1 MKRHAP
7 SLGVL
12 FYEGWSKFTF
22 THSKATTTRRRRSRA
37 PGDDETPAPE
47 DNSEEW
53 CSYING
59 YDVCITTYNVL
70 KNDLHTVRLPEKQP
84 RRGGVI
90 SGYFEAEESV
100 GDVRVVLGDHG

>member
-1 MKRHAP
+1 M
-7 SLGVL
+7 
-12 FYEGWSKFTF
+12 
-22 THSKATTTRRRRSRA
+22 HSKATTTRRRRSRA

-84 RRGGVI
+84 KRGGVSYLDI
-90 SGYFEAEESV
+90 SRQRSPLVTREWYRVIMDEVQMVGGGKAE
-100 GDVRVVLGDHG
+100 